1 MKKAL
6 TIIISLL
13 LFSCASNTTPRSPS
27 SFSWGDKDFSINIE
41 KGYTTLDMCPL
52 ELTLKNHNPKSFSSV
67 YIELTAYDNS
77 EVNIGS
83 TNFLVSIGPNETL
96 KRKSY
101 ISKSCY
107 YVHNLKLSKFT
118 FR

>member
-1 MKKAL
+1 MNK
-6 TIIISLL
+6 IIVFITLFLL
-13 LFSCASNTTPRSPS
+13 SCVPDNRPRSPTY
-27 SFSWGDKDFSINIE
+27 FSWGDKDFSIDIE

>member
-1 MKKAL
+1 MNK
-6 TIIISLL
+6 IIFFITLF
-13 LFSCASNTTPRSPS
+13 LFSCVPDNRPRSPTY
-27 SFSWGDKDFSINIE
+27 FSWGNKDFSIDIE
-41 KGYTTLDMCPL
+41 KGYARLEMCPL
-52 ELTLKNHNPKSFSSV
+52 ELTLKNHNSKSFSSV
-67 YIELTAYDNS
+67 YIELTAYDDS

-96 KRKSY
+96 KRNSY
-101 ISKSCY
+101 ITKHCI